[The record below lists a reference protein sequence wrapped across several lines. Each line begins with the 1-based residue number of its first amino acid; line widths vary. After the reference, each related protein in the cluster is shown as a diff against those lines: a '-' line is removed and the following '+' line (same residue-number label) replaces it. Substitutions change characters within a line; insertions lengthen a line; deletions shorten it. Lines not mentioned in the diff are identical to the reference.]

1 MFDPGKREITQWLV
15 AWSQGDQTALEKLV
29 PLVHRE
35 LHRLARFYMRGERAG
50 HTLQTTALV
59 NEAYLKL
66 INTDGMSWHNRAQF
80 YAVAAKMMRHI
91 LVDFARARGRLK
103 RGGAVQKISLDKAPP
118 IALEPTDE
126 LIAVHEALAAL
137 ARLDQRQSE
146 IVELRFFGGLTESE
160 VAEVLK
166 ISRRTVTT
174 EWNLARSWLLRE
186 LRRNSGRND
195 A

>member
-1 MFDPGKREITQWLV
+1 
-15 AWSQGDQTALEKLV
+15 
-29 PLVHRE
+29 
-35 LHRLARFYMRGERAG
+35 
-50 HTLQTTALV
+50 
-59 NEAYLKL
+59 L
-66 INTDGMSWHNRAQF
+66 INTDGMSWHHRAQF

-91 LVDFARARGRLK
+91 LVDFARARGQLK
-103 RGGAVQKISLDKAPP
+103 RGGAVQKISLDKAPA